1 MNTNTLYI
9 QDSTVGRYVTFNT
22 VPDLVRY
29 IGEQLVPRAFKMSRA
44 QYMQNLIDL
53 GYGYDDR
60 DGVTL
65 TRAVADQFNIGVVK
79 NGNYV
84 RTDVHTAD
92 AFNKEEFGSENV
104 NRYEDRGR
112 V

>member
-9 QDSTVGRYVTFNT
+9 QDSTLGRYVTFKT

-29 IGEQLVPRAFKMSRA
+29 IGDQLVPRAFKLTRA

-53 GYGYDDR
+53 GYGYDDPA
-60 DGVTL
+60 GVTL
-65 TRAVADQFNIGVVK
+65 TRAVAEQFNIGVVK
-79 NGNYV
+79 DGNYV

-92 AFNKEEFGSENV
+92 IFNKEEFGSETV
-104 NRYEDRGR
+104 NRF
-112 V
+112 